1 MPSVT
6 HDKGVLESEEQEK
19 EATHVVGTS
28 SGLIPSLPLDS
39 IVQYAEIDIRATQKM
54 LRPTPSR
61 EDSDA
66 KDATIKPGGRDTDV
80 GKGASNKGGFEQ
92 TPEESTHSQDDGP
105 TFVGNVTPSQ
115 KTDGQDNSTR
125 GSKVTISNEH
135 RDSAESDA
143 PPLVNDFPS
152 ESYYSEDG
160 SSDVY
165 EGNTYDYVETEEE
178 TENHGLFS
186 SVKCTEEQS
195 SKALFSAKSVT
206 CSLCLN

>member
-1 MPSVT
+1 MHLT
-6 HDKGVLESEEQEK
+6 HN
-19 EATHVVGTS
+19 
-28 SGLIPSLPLDS
+28 I
-39 IVQYAEIDIRATQKM
+39 
-54 LRPTPSR
+54 
-61 EDSDA
+61 
-66 KDATIKPGGRDTDV
+66 
-80 GKGASNKGGFEQ
+80 GGFEQ